1 MPPGRERGRLQSG
14 EAIALADG
22 TVVTPAQVLGEP
34 RAGRKVLVTGDT
46 APSLAYLD
54 LAQGAELL
62 VHEATFCEE
71 ERERARETS
80 HSTAREAA
88 QVAAAAGVKLLALT
102 HLSPVLRARDRAR
115 GARGVSGDGR
125 PARLRRDRDPVPRA
139 GAAGARQGRRF
150 GAGAGIGIVRAE
162 MTRMVQLAVA
172 GDITE
177 AEEIQEIL
185 TSAGIPS
192 ELESSLDEPL
202 TVVVPEA
209 SLDDAKDAIEALTEP
224 DDLIAEP

>member
-1 MPPGRERGRLQSG
+1 M
-14 EAIALADG
+14 
-22 TVVTPAQVLGEP
+22 
-34 RAGRKVLVTGDT
+34 LVTGDT

-102 HLSPVLRARDRAR
+102 HLSSRYFGPESAR
-115 GARGVSGDGR
+115 GARGLSGDGR
-125 PARLRRDRDPVPRA
+125 PARLRRDRDPVRRA
-139 GAAGARQGRRF
+139 RPAGARQGRRLEP
-150 GAGAGIGIVRAE
+150 APESVSSVAE

-185 TSAGIPS
+185 SSAGIPS
-192 ELESSLDEPL
+192 ELESALDEPL
-202 TVVVPEA
+202 TVVVPES

-224 DDLIAEP
+224 DDLISEP